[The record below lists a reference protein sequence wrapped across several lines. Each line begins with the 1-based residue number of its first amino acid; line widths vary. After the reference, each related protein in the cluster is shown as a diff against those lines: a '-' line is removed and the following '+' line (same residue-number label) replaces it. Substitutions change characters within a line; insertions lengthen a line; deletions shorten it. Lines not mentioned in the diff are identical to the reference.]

1 MTEGYSYQSVN
12 PREQNEH
19 FEKSNISQHLQFMEE
34 IRESSDYL
42 KTLLEQ
48 NPDPWYLY
56 DLNAILI
63 DCNKLFEDLVGYT
76 RSELIGKCFLR
87 LKLLPLIQR
96 ARAKIIID
104 KNATGIVNGTDDF
117 EFIRKDGNIVNVE
130 LNTSLIEI
138 KNQKLIMVTVRNVE
152 KHLKK
157 EKELK
162 NRTKSREDM
171 IEDLYRQI
179 EKNLQIVTSLMNL
192 QKAHMKNDKD
202 AELLQDTHNRIKSI
216 RKAYEKLIQSP
227 ELTRINFAE
236 YTKSIL
242 SGLLSTYAPEPGNIK
257 LNVEVEDT
265 FMDMGTSIPLG
276 MIITELVSNSF
287 RHAFK
292 PNIMGEI
299 KIIFKNYPDYYVLRI
314 QDNGNGFP
322 KGINFDNINSLG
334 IQLVKSLVNQIDAQM
349 KIKLHSGS
357 CFSIEVPKSSSLE
370 L

>member
-1 MTEGYSYQSVN
+1 
-12 PREQNEH
+12 
-19 FEKSNISQHLQFMEE
+19 
-34 IRESSDYL
+34 
-42 KTLLEQ
+42 
-48 NPDPWYLY
+48 
-56 DLNAILI
+56 
-63 DCNKLFEDLVGYT
+63 
-76 RSELIGKCFLR
+76 
-87 LKLLPLIQR
+87 
-96 ARAKIIID
+96 
-104 KNATGIVNGTDDF
+104 
-117 EFIRKDGNIVNVE
+117 
-130 LNTSLIEI
+130 
-138 KNQKLIMVTVRNVE
+138 
-152 KHLKK
+152 
-157 EKELK
+157 
-162 NRTKSREDM
+162 M

-192 QKAHMKNDKD
+192 QKAHMKNEKD

-242 SGLLSTYAPEPGNIK
+242 SGLLSTYAPEPGNIR

-292 PNIMGEI
+292 PNVMGEI
-299 KIIFKNYPDYYVLRI
+299 RIIFKNYPDYYVLRI

-322 KGINFDNINSLG
+322 KGVYFDNINSLG

-349 KIKLHSGS
+349 KIKLQFGS